1 MFSSSELKRSR
12 ADVFLS
18 RTPKGLSG
26 FPSTITELSSM
37 LAEVEI
43 LGGAGVTLL
52 CGLAVFTLHGLSTN
66 STFGEV
72 AGSAFVTE
80 SWVTVSG
87 SSQLDGVTAEGEET
101 EAGGEGGGFRLCD
114 LCQAGAI
121 VKRTLV

>member
-1 MFSSSELKRSR
+1 
-12 ADVFLS
+12 
-18 RTPKGLSG
+18 
-26 FPSTITELSSM
+26 M

-52 CGLAVFTLHGLSTN
+52 CGLAVFTLLGLSTN

-80 SWVTVSG
+80 SSVTVSG
-87 SSQLDGVTAEGEET
+87 SSQLDGATAKGEET